1 MQPKPQP
8 HHQARSRP
16 QDRLKHL
23 LRNVPEEEKEET
35 ARRFIRYLEIVI
47 AIADEAEAHDER
59 QLTDEDEPPT
69 LSYSV

>member
-1 MQPKPQP
+1 MQPKPRP
-8 HHQARSRP
+8 HDQAQSRP

-23 LRNVPEEEKEET
+23 LRNVPEEEKEEA

-47 AIADEAEAHDER
+47 AIADEAEAREQG